1 MLEKDSLL
9 QGCCP
14 IGGNRELKEGQLV
27 VSCSSCCDGVH
38 STTSLS
44 PPPLLPL
51 IRGRYRRTCTSLLRY
66 KVSFHLLTEV
76 TGFPCIQHRGKRTH
90 WGWIDYLRGGCSLS
104 TQHREGWQA
113 VGGCFF
119 FFFKTLFGYK
129 KVSMH
134 VAGFTSVYEILFS
147 DTKYDLLN
155 GKNRFYINSKKEHII
170 SNQSILSLKALC
182 VFFFFQIKVLR
193 FITASWLCTGSPC
206 SHCWCYGNL
215 MVKTKFKEIMM
226 SGQNPD
232 PHESWCYIYSLQL
245 INLGCSELILSG
257 EILITRDLKL
267 WN

>member
-14 IGGNRELKEGQLV
+14 IGGNRELKQGQLV

-104 TQHREGWQA
+104 TQHREGLQA
-113 VGGCFF
+113 VGVFFLFF
-119 FFFKTLFGYK
+119 FFIKTLFGYK

-134 VAGFTSVYEILFS
+134 CSRVYFS
-147 DTKYDLLN
+147 LWNT
-155 GKNRFYINSKKEHII
+155 
-170 SNQSILSLKALC
+170 
-182 VFFFFQIKVLR
+182 VLR
-193 FITASWLCTGSPC
+193 YKIW
-206 SHCWCYGNL
+206 HYW
-215 MVKTKFKEIMM
+215 MVKIDF
-226 SGQNPD
+226 
-232 PHESWCYIYSLQL
+232 
-245 INLGCSELILSG
+245 
-257 EILITRDLKL
+257 ILIVKKYI
-267 WN
+267 